1 MLKATP
7 TFAAVG
13 FGAIEMM
20 TGRVRMGKFTG
31 GVEARLSETLVTTM
45 VAMPA
50 VASKLCGTL
59 TVITVPL
66 FEDGTSVADPAGAV
80 KTTRAP
86 VNCPESCRK
95 LVPVIVSV
103 VLPSPA
109 NAPLGVTFVRV
120 GVCGVNTVNGR
131 AFETKLPLC
140 TVMGNVPSVPTLFAE
155 SGAWACVGLSTTVP
169 VSACPLN
176 RMTAPWVRPPTACT
190 MMVGAGDMFSTTDPG
205 LTLVS
210 VSWIVNVAGI
220 ESAPSAFCTYTT

>member
-1 MLKATP
+1 MKYGPVAGMRFPLIFAVRLVALLNVVGTATGVGHAETQLAELMSTISPETKFCPVMLKATL

-20 TGRVRMGKFTG
+20 TGRVRIGKFTG

-59 TVITVPL
+59 TVMTVPL

-80 KTTRAP
+80 KMTLAP

-103 VLPSPA
+103 VLLSPA
-109 NAPLGVTFVRV
+109 MAPLGVTLVIV

-131 AFETKLPLC
+131 AFDRKLPLC
-140 TVMGNVPSVPTLFAE
+140 RVIGNVPRVLKLAAV
-155 SGAWACVGLSTTVP
+155 SGA
-169 VSACPLN
+169 
-176 RMTAPWVRPPTACT
+176 
-190 MMVGAGDMFSTTDPG
+190 
-205 LTLVS
+205 
-210 VSWIVNVAGI
+210 
-220 ESAPSAFCTYTT
+220 